1 MIFKCAL
8 AIWLRSLTVEIS
20 YVSSTGELVSF
31 AVKTG
36 NRLTFYEMHR
46 REKLR

>member
-20 YVSSTGELVSF
+20 YVSSTGEV
-31 AVKTG
+31 VCRKYCR
-36 NRLTFYEMHR
+36 NRFTFFGMHR
-46 REKLR
+46 REKLGK

>member
-8 AIWLRSLTVEIS
+8 AIYAWLRSLTVEIS
-20 YVSSTGELVSF
+20 YVSSIGEVVSF
-31 AVKTG
+31 VVFW
-36 NRLTFYEMHR
+36 NDR